1 MILSEKASA
10 FFIENLISNSEKKP
24 KINNINQNSS
34 SSSLSAANE
43 SNLNNHAPRCG
54 KSRDE
59 HLLNHANIYSS
70 LLSSLSSSSSS
81 SSSSNSSFNFNE
93 YNSVKISNSPEHD
106 CVSPVS
112 SKFYFKPILK
122 LIFLVFKSILPI
134 LSTR

>member
-24 KINNINQNSS
+24 KINNINHNG
-34 SSSLSAANE
+34 SSSLSSSNE

-93 YNSVKISNSPEHD
+93 YNSVKILNSPEHD

-112 SKFYFKPILK
+112 SKFYFKAKI
-122 LIFLVFKSILPI
+122 
-134 LSTR
+134 

>member
-10 FFIENLISNSEKKP
+10 FFIENLISNTEKKP
-24 KINNINQNSS
+24 KLNNVINHNSS
-34 SSSLSAANE
+34 SSSSESANNQ
-43 SNLNNHAPRCG
+43 SHLDNHALRG
-54 KSRDE
+54 SKSRDE

-112 SKFYFKPILK
+112 SKFYFKAKLK
-122 LIFLVFKSILPI
+122 LIFFSFLN
-134 LSTR
+134 